1 MKVGVG
7 KEKLS
12 VDAEEDGEEEVISV
26 RQKVADA
33 HPSHRRASNA
43 MPYNI
48 ILHDHVLPIEC

>member
-12 VDAEEDGEEEVISV
+12 VDAEEEEEVISV